1 MKYEKINTMSSYAPW
16 LSDKL
21 FLNTFNKV
29 KKESLVDLYRCYGL
43 WDIIHNLKDTKGD
56 LIEVG
61 VWKGA
66 SSIII
71 AQALK
76 KLKSKSKFYMC
87 DTFCGVVKSSNKDT
101 IYKNGEHSDTS
112 LELVQNKIDKF
123 NFKNIKVLKG
133 IFPEETSKFI
143 KSKTIK
149 FIHIDVDVYNS
160 AKDIVNWVWP
170 KLVKN
175 GIIVFDDYGSRR
187 CSGITKYVNKL
198 KKEKDK
204 FVFYNLNGQAIV
216 IKNKLKKDF

>member
-1 MKYEKINTMSSYAPW
+1 
-16 LSDKL
+16 
-21 FLNTFNKV
+21 
-29 KKESLVDLYRCYGL
+29 
-43 WDIIHNLKDTKGD
+43 
-56 LIEVG
+56 
-61 VWKGA
+61 
-66 SSIII
+66 
-71 AQALK
+71 
-76 KLKSKSKFYMC
+76 MC

-187 CSGITKYVNKL
+187 LVVS
-198 KKEKDK
+198 
-204 FVFYNLNGQAIV
+204 LNM
-216 IKNKLKKDF
+216 